1 MFEKN
6 YKIED
11 FIGTFDN
18 FVKSETCDLLI
29 DLFEKEKTFNNTWN
43 RKQSENVSGDFKN
56 DESLVL
62 TRDHIEG
69 SGKNSFIEIITNLR
83 ETVDIY
89 LKETDI
95 LNYMG
100 VKDLNIC
107 VNKIQKTLPS
117 QGYHIWH
124 VEKGY
129 TNACSRVLVYTI
141 YLNDVVT
148 GGETEFLFQKKR
160 VTSKKGRI
168 CIFPAHFPYVHRG
181 NPPLDGIKYIITS
194 WLHSNYDP
202 AYPYE
207 K

>member
-18 FVKSETCDLLI
+18 FVKFETCDLLI
-29 DLFEKEKTFNNTWN
+29 DFFEKEKKFNNTWN
-43 RKQSENVSGDFKN
+43 RRQSENVSTNFKN
-56 DESLVL
+56 DEALVL

-69 SGKNSFIEIITNLR
+69 SVKNPFIEIITNLR
-83 ETVDIY
+83 ETIDIY

-95 LNYMG
+95 IKYMG

-117 QGYHIWH
+117 QGYHVWH
-124 VEKGY
+124 IEKSY
-129 TNACSRVLVYTI
+129 TSACSRVLVYTI

-181 NPPLDGIKYIITS
+181 NPPLDGVKYIITS
-194 WLHSNYDP
+194 WLHADYQP
-202 AYPYE
+202 AYL
-207 K
+207 